1 MNIPDIVKN
10 YEKISFVKHLGI
22 KIIEIT
28 DESATGTMKITKKMQ
43 NYMELLHGGVVASF
57 IDTIAFFPGKLLP
70 SGLTIT
76 TISLEV
82 KYLRPVAVGDTIIAK
97 ANLVHLGKK
106 IGVIEVD
113 VFNSKDKLI
122 SKGIVTV
129 LVLK

>member
-1 MNIPDIVKN
+1 MSIPDIVKD

-28 DESATGTMKITKKMQ
+28 ENTAVGTMKITKKMK
-43 NYMELLHGGVVASF
+43 NYMELLHGGVVASL
-57 IDTIAFFPGKLLP
+57 IDTVAFFPGKLLP

-82 KYLRPVAVGDTIIAK
+82 KYIRPVSVGETLKAK
-97 ANLVHLGKK
+97 ANIVHLGKK

>member
-1 MNIPDIVKN
+1 MNIPSIVKD

-22 KIIEIT
+22 KITEIS
-28 DESATGTMKITKKMQ
+28 DNSAIGTMKITKKMK
-43 NYMELLHGGVVASF
+43 NYMELLHGGVVASL
-57 IDTIAFFPGKLLP
+57 IDTVAFFPGKLLP
-70 SGLTIT
+70 AGLTIT

-82 KYLRPVAVGDTIIAK
+82 KYIRPVSVGEILTAIA
-97 ANLVHLGKK
+97 NIVHLGKK

-113 VFNSKDKLI
+113 VFNSEDKLI